1 MQVILIFTY
10 DVSLKDWKENG
21 LLKREVAIYKELA
34 QNFDIKFTFLTYGT
48 KLDEDLIDHKNISVI
63 PIYKLINKSKLKY
76 LNYFKTLII
85 PFKLK
90 GQLKNIDI
98 IKTNQLNGS
107 WLGII
112 FKFLLDAP
120 LFIRTGYNI
129 YEFKK
134 MQERPLFITLFYKY
148 LTKLSYFYCDIFTVT
163 SSVDKEN
170 ISLLCKDNFKL
181 KIVKNYVSNL
191 KIDID
196 HNKDGNKLFSVGRL
210 EPQKNYNSLI
220 KILKNSNYHFDIVGK
235 GSLKNKLLNT
245 AKENNV
251 KLNLIEGLDH
261 KELLGLYPKY
271 KYFILNSKYEGN
283 PKVVLE
289 ALASGCIV
297 ICRDNL
303 NIREI
308 IINNING
315 FIYSD
320 ESEILSIINKLNSDD
335 NLYKRIVSEGLKTI
349 KENHLLEVIAKQEIE
364 IYKNITY

>member
-21 LLKREVAIYKELA
+21 LLEREVAIYKELA
-34 QNFDIKFTFLTYGT
+34 ENYDINFTFLTYGT
-48 KLDEDLIDHKNISVI
+48 KTDEEILDHKNFSVI
-63 PIYKLINKSKLKY
+63 PIYKIINKSKIKY

-90 GQLKNIDI
+90 KQLKNIDI

-112 FKFLLDAP
+112 FKYLLNAP

-134 MQERPLFITLFYKY
+134 IQKRPFLITMFYKY
-148 LTKLSYFYCDIFTVT
+148 LTKLAYFYSDVLTVT
-163 SSVDKEN
+163 TSVDKEN
-170 ISLLCKDNFKL
+170 ISLLCRDNFKL
-181 KIVKNYVSNL
+181 RIVKNYVSNL
-191 KIDID
+191 IIDID
-196 HNKDGNKLFSVGRL
+196 HIKDANKLFSVGRL
-210 EPQKNYNSLI
+210 EPQKNYISLV
-220 KILKNSNYHFDIVGK
+220 KILKNTNYQLDIVGK
-235 GSLKNKLLNT
+235 GSLKNKLLKT
-245 AKENNV
+245 AEENDV
-251 KLNLIEGLDH
+251 KLNLIESLDH
-261 KELLGLYPKY
+261 KELLLLYPKY

-289 ALASGCIV
+289 ALASGCIA
-297 ICRDNL
+297 ICRDNK

-308 IINNING
+308 IINNTNG
-315 FIYSD
+315 FIYND
-320 ESEILSIINKLNSDD
+320 ENEILSIINKLNKDE
-335 NLYKRIVSEGLKTI
+335 NLCKSIVREGLKTI
-349 KENHLLEVIAKQEIE
+349 KESHLLEVVTKLELE